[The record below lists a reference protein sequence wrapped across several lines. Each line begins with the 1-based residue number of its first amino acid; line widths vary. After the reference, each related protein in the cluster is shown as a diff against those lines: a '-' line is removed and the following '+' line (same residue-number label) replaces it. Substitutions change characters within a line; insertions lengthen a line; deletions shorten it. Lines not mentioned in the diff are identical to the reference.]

1 MYVCMYVYMY
11 TCIRLFLYI
20 CACFSMKLY
29 IQTYLDIIH
38 INIDKEYIYI
48 CLLYPWIPCNFRG
61 LQVRCNED
69 GGYERVGRMALDVN
83 ASRVQGFGLGV

>member
-1 MYVCMYVYMY
+1 MCMYLYVCVCMSVCMYVYMY

-38 INIDKEYIYI
+38 INIDKEYIYV
-48 CLLYPWIPCNFRG
+48 YYIPGSHATSVACR
-61 LQVRCNED
+61 
-69 GGYERVGRMALDVN
+69 LDAMRTAAMN
-83 ASRVQGFGLGV
+83 A